1 MYAPGIEGSIA
12 DLQAARTSFYT
23 LAEDTLQLYI
33 GYCESGLEQVKLDKK
48 QLLNGS
54 VKSELTNWW
63 LKLIATRIELY
74 GETPLSAQMH
84 TMQCGLSQSY
94 RRTLTRTPAHL
105 YTDLYSNGATT

>member
-74 GETPLSAQMH
+74 GDPLCLH
-84 TMQCGLSQSY
+84 RCTQCDADCH
-94 RRTLTRTPAHL
+94 RAIDAH
-105 YTDLYSNGATT
+105 

>member
-74 GETPLSAQMH
+74 GDPPLSA
-84 TMQCGLSQSY
+84 
-94 RRTLTRTPAHL
+94 
-105 YTDLYSNGATT
+105 